1 MPPHS
6 LRDRTIRRF
15 HNRVSSLGAAAGHET
30 VPDGMKPLATTKL
43 VAIDIGG
50 THARFALAEVED
62 GRVVSLA
69 PESTFKTAEHASL
82 QLALEAFAAEQNAP
96 LPRNAAI
103 AIAGPIQG
111 DVLKLT
117 NNPWVIRPALI
128 PEKLNVDRY
137 TLVNDFGAVA
147 HAVARCDP
155 AHLKHI
161 CGPERDL
168 PDTGAITVVGPGT
181 GLGVAYVIKTEGD
194 YRVGETEGGHVDFAA
209 LDSIE
214 DNILKYLRNRF
225 RRVSAERVVS
235 GPGLNNIYAALA
247 VLEER
252 TVAPIDDKTLWATAL
267 EGSDSL
273 AAAALDRFCLS
284 LGAFAGDIALAQGA
298 TGVVIGGG
306 VGLRLIDHLPQSG
319 FAHRFVAKG
328 RFERMMS
335 DIPVKLITHPQPGLY
350 GAAAA
355 FAQEHKA

>member
-1 MPPHS
+1 
-6 LRDRTIRRF
+6 
-15 HNRVSSLGAAAGHET
+15 
-30 VPDGMKPLATTKL
+30 LATKL

-50 THARFALAEVED
+50 THARFALAEVAD

-69 PESTFKTAEHASL
+69 PESTFKTAEHSSL
-82 QLALEAFAAEQNAP
+82 QLALEAFAAEQPEP

-103 AIAGPIQG
+103 AFAGPVQG
-111 DVLKLT
+111 EVLKLT
-117 NNPWVIRPALI
+117 NNPWIIRPALI
-128 PEKLNVDRY
+128 PEKLNVDKY

-147 HAVARCDP
+147 HAVARCD
-155 AHLKHI
+155 AKHLRHL
-161 CGPERDL
+161 CGPDEDL
-168 PDTGAITVVGPGT
+168 PAKGVVSVIGPGT
-181 GLGVAYVIKTEGD
+181 GLGVAYVLRGEGD
-194 YRVGETEGGHVDFAA
+194 YHVGETEGGHIDYAA
-209 LDSIE
+209 LDPIE
-214 DNILKYLRNRF
+214 DAILKTLRNRY

-235 GPGLNNIYAALA
+235 GPGLTNIYGALST
-247 VLEER
+247 LEGR
-252 TVAPIDDKTLWATAL
+252 SVAPSDDKALWTAAL

-284 LGAFAGDIALAQGA
+284 LGAVAGDIALAQGA

-306 VGLRLIDHLPQSG
+306 LGLRLADHLPRSG
-319 FAHRFVAKG
+319 FAQRFVAKG